1 MEPEKTG
8 SGMQDQAEGLAFSRR
23 RATGEL
29 GAGGVDK
36 KFGGSHVIA
45 SAFSVWKLL
54 RRESG

>member
-23 RATGEL
+23 AAGKL

-36 KFGGSHVIA
+36 KFGGSCVIA
-45 SAFSVWKLL
+45 FTV
-54 RRESG
+54 